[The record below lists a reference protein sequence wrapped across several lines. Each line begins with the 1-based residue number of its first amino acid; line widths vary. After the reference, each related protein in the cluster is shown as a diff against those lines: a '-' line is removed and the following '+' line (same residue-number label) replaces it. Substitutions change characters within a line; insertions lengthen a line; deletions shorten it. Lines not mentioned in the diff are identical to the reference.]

1 MVEFIGEPANI
12 CEIDGDIYHSY
23 THQIPNFM
31 NTLDNPNM
39 IDPGTVPYAKKA
51 MNQGLIASLVLI
63 VLNLITSLTGLV
75 EPGDSGAMSWIVNL
89 ITWGVI
95 AYFIY
100 AAQKSHRD
108 DDLGGYISYGR
119 AFSVGGIVLL
129 AIAVITIVWSYI
141 YFAFIDPDIFD
152 TIREASLEQMIN
164 QQGMSEE
171 DAERAMGMMDWM
183 WTPGAM
189 SLMAGI
195 FTAIAGLIIDLIVSA
210 VVKKD
215 NPAFA

>member
-1 MVEFIGEPANI
+1 MVEFIGEAANI
-12 CEIDGDIYHSY
+12 CEIDEDNYHSH

-31 NTLDNPNM
+31 STLDNPNM
-39 IDPGTVPYAKKA
+39 IDPSTVPYAKKA

-63 VLNLITSLTGLV
+63 VLNLIFSVTGLV
-75 EPGDSGAMSWIVNL
+75 EPGDTGAMTWIVNL

-95 AYFIY
+95 AYFMY
-100 AAQKSHRD
+100 SAQTSHRD
-108 DDLGGYISYGR
+108 EDLGGYISYGR
-119 AFSVGGIVLL
+119 AFAVGGIVLL
-129 AIAVITIVWSYI
+129 AIAVITVVWSFI
-141 YFAFIDPDIFD
+141 YFSFIDPDIFD

-183 WTPGAM
+183 WNPGVM
-189 SLMAGI
+189 SLFAGVG
-195 FTAIAGLIIDLIVSA
+195 TAVAGLIIDLIVSA
-210 VVKKD
+210 VTKKD